1 MGAVATLRAWAAL
14 LLLVVLGGPGHRPA
28 SLVTAAID
36 GGGDSSKG
44 GNGNGGGSS
53 AGAGA
58 SCPMGC
64 VCSAAEVSCR
74 NLDLEDA
81 PVAELRAA
89 SAAGRDWSGI
99 TKL

>member
-1 MGAVATLRAWAAL
+1 MATEGSKQHSSPMWCF
-14 LLLVVLGGPGHRPA
+14 
-28 SLVTAAID
+28 D
-36 GGGDSSKG
+36 GGGG
-44 GNGNGGGSS
+44 AVLRVCPAGVVVATRETVVGGSS

-64 VCSAAEVSCR
+64 VCSTAEVSCR